1 MGRGPI
7 FWDPHPRPVA
17 ETHCSPVVTPRNQ
30 EPTMSL
36 PHADHKPDRDVQEIE
51 VQQADEKN
59 FERDLV
65 SNDKDLMN
73 EAFAAEDAEHNM
85 GMLEAVRA
93 YPMACFWAFIMAF
106 TIVSG

>member
-1 MGRGPI
+1 
-7 FWDPHPRPVA
+7 
-17 ETHCSPVVTPRNQ
+17 
-30 EPTMSL
+30 MSL